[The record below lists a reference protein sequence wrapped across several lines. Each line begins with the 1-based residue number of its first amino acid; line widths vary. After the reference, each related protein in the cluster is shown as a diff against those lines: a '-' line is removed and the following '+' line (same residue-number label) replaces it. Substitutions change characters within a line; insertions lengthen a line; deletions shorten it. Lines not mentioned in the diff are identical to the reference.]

1 MRSVTCGVAVLLP
14 LLAAPVLPAADPTDV
29 DRSIRKEP
37 AYRAGGPKYGLL
49 TFGPEAKERV
59 WLVLDGD
66 ALYVDRNGNG
76 DLTEP
81 RKKVAA
87 RQVPGRDPKTDGYV
101 FDCGELQVGGQT
113 HAGLVVSFRP
123 LKRYADGDMGELPE
137 VRAALAKEPD
147 ALAVRLQLD
156 VQVPGMAGG
165 EEGGRVRFDVG
176 SSGLLGAPIFA
187 ATPAAAPVIR
197 LGGPLRITL
206 NERPGLRVGHTGEL
220 YLTVGSPGIGFGTF
234 AGVGYQD
241 TVPESAKP
249 MVEIAFPAARPGAPP
264 IKEHYELGYRC

>member
-1 MRSVTCGVAVLLP
+1 VAILLP
-14 LLAAPVLPAADPTDV
+14 LLASPASPAADPTTV

-49 TFGPEAKERV
+49 LFGPEAKERV

-81 RKKVAA
+81 RKNVAA
-87 RQVPGRDPKTDGYV
+87 KQVPGRDPKTDGYV
-101 FDCGELQVGGQT
+101 FDCGELKVGGQI
-113 HAGLVVSFRP
+113 HARLVVSFRP

-137 VRAALAKEPD
+137 VRAVLAKEPD
-147 ALAVRLQLD
+147 ALAVRLQVD
-156 VQVPGMAGG
+156 VQMPGMAGG

-176 SSGLLGAPIFA
+176 SSGLLGVPVFA
-187 ATPAAAPVIR
+187 ATPAEAPVIR

-206 NERPGLRVGHTGEL
+206 YERPGLRVGHTGEL
-220 YLTVGSPGIGFGTF
+220 YLAVGSPGIGFGTF
-234 AGVGYQD
+234 ACVGYQD
-241 TVPESAKP
+241 TVPESANP
-249 MVEIAFPAARPGAPP
+249 VVEIAFPAARPGAPP
-264 IKEHYELGYRC
+264 IQERYEIRHRC